1 MTNTMQNPSNQDMS
15 VALVDYPGAQAAALY
30 GLGDL
35 FKVANHYAT
44 GQGRVDAVPLRSP
57 GTQLFDVV
65 IFPPSMDGARGE
77 ADHPLTQWVA
87 DQHQRGARVCSVC
100 AGAFWLGHA
109 GLLTGRP
116 ATTHWALEEEF
127 RTAFPQ
133 VRLIPEL
140 ILVDDHDVVTAGGL
154 MAWLDLGLFLVGLWG
169 GPHLVSQVARH
180 LLVDPSGR
188 EQRNYRSFRPRRQ
201 HGDAAILQVQTWLE
215 AQSGETVTVEDMA
228 ARAQLSDR
236 TFLRRFQ
243 TATGL
248 SPSVYLQQV
257 RVEKARGLLERSR
270 LPVSQIGWQV
280 GYGDPSAFARVFKAI
295 TGLSAGEYRRRFGT
309 QAMPRDD

>member
-1 MTNTMQNPSNQDMS
+1 MQNPPNIDLS
-15 VALVDYPGAQAAALY
+15 VALVDFPGAQAAALY
-30 GLGDL
+30 GLSDL
-35 FKVANHYAT
+35 LKVASRYAG
-44 GQGRVDAVPLRSP
+44 GQGRIEAVQIKVSEPK
-57 GTQLFDVV
+57 LFDVV
-65 IFPPSMDGARGE
+65 IFPPSLDGARGD
-77 ADHPLTQWVA
+77 ADHPLTHWVA
-87 DQHQRGARVCSVC
+87 DQHRRGARVCSVC

-127 RTAFPQ
+127 CATFPE
-133 VRLIPEL
+133 VRLVPER
-140 ILVDDHDVVTAGGL
+140 ILVDDHDIVTAGGI

-180 LLVDPSGR
+180 LLIDPSGR

-215 AQSGETVTVEDMA
+215 SRSGDAVTVEAMA
-228 ARAQLSDR
+228 GHAQLSER

-243 TATGL
+243 VATGL

-309 QAMPRDD
+309 QSMPQDG